1 MSRATRRHAT
11 SETKD
16 LSSDEL
22 KSEIERINEEIPK
35 MSTTEFDDKRA
46 IHKMRTRQDVYREEL
61 KNRSDAVV
69 IGDEVFTASEMAE
82 KLAPYGDIDNG
93 LRASKPSDESGIV
106 CFVWRMCRFHC
117 GADTH
122 MPMTCYFDLSR
133 YLEDRG
139 VEASVSGIID
149 EEGEEILD
157 SLQDLVD
164 EILDIYE
171 LDSTAAARCW
181 NKAGLI

>member
-11 SETKD
+11 NETKD

-22 KSEIERINEEIPK
+22 KSKIERINEEIPK
-35 MSTTEFDDKRA
+35 MPTTEFDDKRA

-61 KNRSDAVV
+61 ENRSDAVV
-69 IGDEVFTASEMAE
+69 IGDEIFTASEVAE
-82 KLAPYGDIDNG
+82 ALAPYGDIDNG
-93 LRASKPSDESGIV
+93 LRASKPSDEPGLI
-106 CFVWRMCRFHC
+106 CFVWRMCRFNC

-139 VEASVSGIID
+139 IEASVSGIID
-149 EEGEEILD
+149 EDGEKVLD
-157 SLQDLVD
+157 NLQDLVD
-164 EILDIYE
+164 VVLDIYG
-171 LDSTAAARCW
+171 LDSTAAARRW